1 MKRRVLMVLVV
12 LVVALSAQG
21 CVAIRTVS
29 GSGTVKEEERQVS
42 DFTGVEL
49 ATIGN
54 LTIELGDKEAL
65 RIEAEDNLLRYFET
79 QMRNGVLK
87 IKDRHNVTLIPTKP
101 VYFYLTVKELDTI
114 VISGLGNVEV
124 PDLKAARF
132 SVNISGAGDVAIED
146 LDTDVLKVNISGGGD
161 VDIEELDAD
170 RLEVGISGL
179 GSLYIDEGEVEEQD
193 ITISSA
199 GDYRAKG
206 LESAEAEVRISG
218 VGSATVR
225 VRDHLKVTISGAGSV
240 RYVGSPT
247 VEQDV
252 SGVGHVER
260 IGD

>member
-21 CVAIRTVS
+21 CAAIRTVS

-79 QMRNGVLK
+79 QVRNGVLK

-132 SVNISGAGDVAIED
+132 SVNISGAGDV
-146 LDTDVLKVNISGGGD
+146 
-161 VDIEELDAD
+161 DIEELDAD

-179 GSLYIDEGEVEEQD
+179 GSLYIDEGEVEEQG

-199 GDYRAKG
+199 GNYRAKG
-206 LESAEAEVRISG
+206 LESAEAEVHISG